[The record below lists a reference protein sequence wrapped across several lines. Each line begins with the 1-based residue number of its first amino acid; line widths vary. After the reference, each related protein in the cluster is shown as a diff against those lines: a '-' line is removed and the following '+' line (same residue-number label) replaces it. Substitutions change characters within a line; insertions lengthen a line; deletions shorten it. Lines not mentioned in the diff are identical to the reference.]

1 MKKALFL
8 LMMLTAFGTI
18 VKAQSVDEK
27 AVAVNCKLLSQG
39 LITRNK
45 ALLERLTATK
55 LSYGHSNGD
64 VEDKATFV
72 KNVLDK
78 KPIYV
83 VINIPNQTIQIAG
96 NNAVVR
102 QIQEL
107 KVIKEGKESDLKIG
121 NLLVWQ
127 KQGKAWKLLVKQ
139 GFKLQ

>member
-1 MKKALFL
+1 MKKVLFL

-72 KNVLDK
+72 KKCFRQKTYLCCHQHS
-78 KPIYV
+78 KPNYT
-83 VINIPNQTIQIAG
+83 NC
-96 NNAVVR
+96 R
-102 QIQEL
+102 QQCR
-107 KVIKEGKESDLKIG
+107 S
-121 NLLVWQ
+121 
-127 KQGKAWKLLVKQ
+127 
-139 GFKLQ
+139 